1 MYTVVFRSHG
11 ETWTDLV
18 ELYGGREMDS
28 MCELCQLTLR
38 AEVPHC
44 CVIEVRGQV

>member
-11 ETWTDLV
+11 ETWTHLV
-18 ELYGGREMDS
+18 QLYWGRKMDS

-38 AEVPHC
+38 PKVPQC
-44 CVIEVRGQV
+44 CVIEV